1 MFLVKHRL
9 SGALAA
15 LLVAA
20 LGALSLAN
28 SPATSCMPLAPP
40 AASAA
45 GVTTAAVAVLA
56 AR

>member
-28 SPATSCMPLAPP
+28 SPATSCTPVAPF

-45 GVTTAAVAVLA
+45 DVPAAEVAVLA